1 MGRETPFSVA
11 YAVCYLES
19 PAAQTGVV
27 LRIGSDDQAKIFLN
41 ESEVYRSTK
50 TQSWEP
56 ERDTVSGIELKAG
69 LNVLVFKVVNEREG
83 WVGSVRISDAA
94 GQVIKGLRVTLD
106 PRNQELRLLS
116 ASDAW
121 LWLFSLRHPPVESPI
136 SLPRPN

>member
-11 YAVCYLES
+11 YAVCYLVS

-41 ESEVYRSTK
+41 EREVYRSTK
-50 TQSWEP
+50 TQTWEP
-56 ERDTVSGIELKAG
+56 ERNMVAGIELKAG

-94 GQVIKGLRVTLD
+94 GQPVKGLRVTLD
-106 PRNQELRLLS
+106 PGTRN
-116 ASDAW
+116 
-121 LWLFSLRHPPVESPI
+121 
-136 SLPRPN
+136 